1 MYKLLIVDDEEIERE
16 GMAQFI
22 PWEKYQVELAGTAW
36 NGLEGYEK
44 VKSLKPDIV
53 LTDIKMPVMNGI
65 EFIKKVRK
73 ELPDIEFIVL
83 SGYGEYEFTSQA
95 MEEGIRHYILK
106 PCDEEKIAEVIDKV
120 KHKIS
125 ERRSRKEQE
134 LEVTQKVHQ
143 LMPRAREQ
151 VFQNL
156 LLDREQLEGNYEQF
170 LEEYGQTDKS
180 IRLLAMRAEESFDQ
194 LEQFVLGNI
203 LGELLGLDKVL
214 LSTVIQ
220 HDVLFLVEEEDR
232 ERIEKAVVRTKQEYQ
247 RLEKSAIVA
256 AVSESGSI
264 HSLAGFYK
272 ETQELFRMSTS
283 EQKKKLLS
291 YGLFKDVKDETSLF
305 IDYDVIQRTDDYAE
319 ILSELS
325 LSFMKMEIKGY
336 SYEEMRETAEW
347 MLRILYGAEVAAVPV
362 EYGGEEQKSRKLY
375 ESVSSTITAAKGL
388 NMEGKEEERV
398 RNILLATF
406 QNIRNPD
413 LSIQFLAKEV
423 LFMNED
429 YFGRIFQKNRKI
441 KFSSFLLEQRVHLS
455 QKLLKFD
462 PELKISR
469 LAEMVGYLPDGQYF
483 SKAFKKVTGITPTE
497 YRDSLKPES

>member
-106 PCDEEKIAEVIDKV
+106 PCDEEKIAEVIEKV
-120 KHKIS
+120 KAKIS
-125 ERRSRKEQE
+125 ERREQRE
-134 LEVTQKVHQ
+134 REQKVHQ
-143 LMPRAREQ
+143 FLPRAREQ

-170 LEEYGQTDKS
+170 LEEYGHPDQS
-180 IRLLAMRAEESFDQ
+180 VRLLAIRAKESFDQ

-203 LGELLGLDKVL
+203 LGELLGLEKVL

-220 HDVLFLVEEEDR
+220 QDVLFLVEEEDM
-232 ERIEKAVVRTKQEYQ
+232 ERIEKAVERTKQEYQ
-247 RLEKSAIVA
+247 RLQKSAVVA
-256 AVSESGSI
+256 AISEAGSI
-264 HSLAGFYK
+264 HSLADFYK
-272 ETQELFRMSTS
+272 ETQELFQMSS
-283 EQKKKLLS
+283 PEQKKKLLY
-291 YGLFKDVKDETSLF
+291 YGMFKAVKDETSLF

-319 ILSELS
+319 ILFELS

-336 SYEEMRETAEW
+336 SYEEKKDTAKW
-347 MLRILYGAEVAAVPV
+347 MLRILYGTEMDIVSV
-362 EYGGEEQKSRKLY
+362 ENGDEEERLRKLY
-375 ESVSSTITAAKGL
+375 ETVSSMILTAKEL
-388 NMEGKEEERV
+388 NMEGKETVRV
-398 RNILLATF
+398 GRILLATF
-406 QNIRNPD
+406 QNIKNPY

-429 YFGRIFQKNRKI
+429 YFGRIFQKNRKV
-441 KFSSFLLEQRVHLS
+441 KFSSFLLEQRVHLA
-455 QKLLKFD
+455 QKLLKFNPD
-462 PELKISR
+462 LKISY

-497 YRDSLKPES
+497 YRDSLKSEP